1 MVTMVR
7 ILNRPPQSLDEKYF
21 SEIRPLLYERHGKHS
36 QWGTRAKHTLAEHL
50 DSACQFVLTV
60 SKMAEVPDD
69 KRAVI
74 LAATAV
80 HDLNKLDKSG
90 RSVKTLARDKVF
102 LKDQLDQAGVISLVP
117 SDADLELARRLIERH
132 SAHNA
137 SDGALFLPE
146 DPQIKRWASILIAA
160 DLFDLEL
167 DDDTLKKKLQKEL
180 TVALDRPSNL
190 YKIRISENRGYI
202 TALLLEACEEVLSE
216 YNLTPLSISPDS
228 ELFEGEAFPTVNL
241 TPKIA
246 ACWQMKI
253 DNVFG
258 SSLEQ
263 LVKPTKDG
271 IKVLPQAVRHDSQE
285 ILTIIMARLEKKR
298 AGYNADKTLVDIN
311 KWGND
316 KVEASVLA
324 SAGALGL
331 QPVSNA
337 DEFALAEGLKAAYLS
352 YRQVKS
358 TSSKQAWD
366 RIASHVGLSPQQR
379 DALEAFDPQYGR
391 PLFAAKAV
399 KGEMLGIQV
408 ALMESLQLRSGLTE
422 EESNDDESE
431 DEELTASEEL
441 IELTA
446 KMLNLPNSSK
456 LPGFDELNSYIK
468 ANPKKRCSLG
478 STISQIQDVASMPVG
493 IKVQVFSNRLPGGL
507 IAEPRRQSEQTTLLA
522 YQLLAIGASFP
533 AVKPAVKNAPPYY
546 VNLILP
552 EGSSPS
558 LLKIWKECLRELAT
572 TNADGGPISVDP
584 SKLYKENAI
593 EFTANKVVGIAFPK
607 RPEFIHNSVI
617 LPMVWGEA
625 NASVALLKS
634 LRLALELSLSFDF
647 GFPFVLSSSLQ
658 VEPST
663 EFYGRVE
670 GIPTAFS
677 RLLGSGRYSRGEAE
691 VILDRLRCLGNLVQ
705 VISKLSNFDDCLYD
719 LARATTKP
727 FSLYYVLLRWVLREQ
742 DKPNFESIWQKIDVP
757 LNKLLKSLMP
767 HETTEL
773 TKYLKEAAS
782 LAAEFNLKGNSF
794 KRTSIT
800 EPFTAFLSAIRSIK
814 AHMDLEFVF
823 GSLTQKYHTRLD
835 RIREYEVGK
844 TKHEQIKQYYAVLR
858 KLYEEVYHA
867 RPEKLLSDREDLEA
881 AYLFFWQEAYQVVKA
896 KREAEAAAKKANAEA
911 ISESNPTDK

>member
-190 YKIRISENRGYI
+190 YRIRISEDRGYM

-216 YNLTPLSISPDS
+216 YNLAPLSISPDS
-228 ELFEGEAFPTVNL
+228 ELFEGRSFPTVNL
-241 TPKIA
+241 IPKIA
-246 ACWQMKI
+246 SCWQMKI

-258 SSLEQ
+258 NSLEQ

-285 ILTIIMARLEKKR
+285 ILTIIIARLEKKR
-298 AGYNADKTLVDIN
+298 AGYNADKTLADIN

-316 KVEASVLA
+316 KVESDALA
-324 SAGALGL
+324 SAIALGL

-337 DEFALAEGLKAAYLS
+337 DEFAIAEGLKAAYLS

-366 RIASHVGLSPQQR
+366 KIAGHVGLSKPQR
-379 DALEAFDPQYGR
+379 DALEVFEPQYGR
-391 PLFAAKAV
+391 PLFAATAI
-399 KGEMLGIQV
+399 KGGMEGIQV
-408 ALMESLQLRSGLTE
+408 ALLESLQLRSGLTE
-422 EESNDDESE
+422 EESNDDGSE
-431 DEELTASEEL
+431 DEEFIVSEEL

-446 KMLNLPNSSK
+446 KTLNLPNSSK
-456 LPGFDELNSYIK
+456 LSGFNELKSYVE

-478 STISQIQDVASMPVG
+478 STVSQVQDVASMPVG

-507 IAEPRRQSEQTTLLA
+507 ITEPRRQSESTTLLA
-522 YQLLAIGASFP
+522 YQLLAIGANFP
-533 AVKPAVKNAPPYY
+533 AVKNEPPHY
-546 VNLILP
+546 VRLVLP
-552 EGSSPS
+552 EGSCPA
-558 LLKIWKECLRELAT
+558 LLRIWKECLRELAT
-572 TNADGGPISVDP
+572 TNADGGPISVDS
-584 SKLYKENAI
+584 SKLYKDNAV
-593 EFTANKVVGIAFPK
+593 EFTTNKVVGIAFPK

-677 RLLGSGRYSRGEAE
+677 RLLGSGRYSLGEAE
-691 VILDRLRCLGNLVQ
+691 VILDRLQYLGNLVQ
-705 VISKLSNFDDCLYD
+705 AVSKLSNFDDCLYD

-727 FSLYYVLLRWVLREQ
+727 FSLYYILLRWVLREQ

-757 LNKLLKSLMP
+757 LNKLLKSFMP

-773 TKYLKEAAS
+773 TKYLKEAAH
-782 LAAEFNLKGNSF
+782 LAAEFNLKGSSF

-800 EPFTAFLSAIRSIK
+800 EPFVAFLSAIRSVK

-823 GSLTQKYHTRLD
+823 GSLVQKYHTRLD
-835 RIREYEVGK
+835 RIREHGVGE
-844 TKHEQIKQYYAVLR
+844 TKRQQIKQYYDVLR

-896 KREAEAAAKKANAEA
+896 KRDAEAPAKKAKAEA
-911 ISESNPTDK
+911 TSGSIPTDK